1 LSDAAG
7 LAATGLAPALDWR
20 ARIIAALRD
29 HAGVAQPTASDDAE
43 GATPDAAIIPA
54 AVLVPI
60 VLHPQPTLLL
70 TLRTAS
76 LSAHA
81 GQVSF
86 PGGRIEPT
94 DESAAG
100 AALRETCEETGI
112 APAKVEVAG
121 PLPRHLTGTGYA
133 IDPVVG
139 LLRPP
144 LAPAPSAREVAELFE
159 LPLAVLL
166 DPAAPRREERMFRG
180 RMRSYWVIPH
190 ERHFIWGAT
199 AAILVNLGRVLRA
212 AEA

>member
-1 LSDAAG
+1 M
-7 LAATGLAPALDWR
+7 LADIATDWR
-20 ARIIAALRD
+20 GRIIGALGQ
-29 HAGVAQPTASDDAE
+29 HAGAAEPTASDDAD
-43 GATPDAAIIPA
+43 GKAPAAAIIPA

-60 VLHPQPTLLL
+60 VLHPEPTLLL

-76 LSAHA
+76 LAAHA

-86 PGGRIEPT
+86 PGGRIEHADANP
-94 DESAAG
+94 AA
-100 AALRETCEETGI
+100 AALRETFEETGI
-112 APAKVEVAG
+112 APDQVELAG

-133 IDPVVG
+133 IAPVVG

-144 LAPAPSAREVAELFE
+144 LACVPSAHEVAELFE

-166 DPAAPRREERMFRG
+166 DPEAPRREAAMFRG

-212 AEA
+212 ARM